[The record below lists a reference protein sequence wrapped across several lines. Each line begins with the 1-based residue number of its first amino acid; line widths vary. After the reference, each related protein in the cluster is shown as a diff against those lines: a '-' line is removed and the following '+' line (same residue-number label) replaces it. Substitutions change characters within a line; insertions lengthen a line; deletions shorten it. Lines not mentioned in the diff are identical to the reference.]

1 MIKLSSNEG
10 QHEYCKAWEIFAL
23 AQLHN
28 DQKFSYWKLD
38 WFIIKWQLTHV
49 LQGLGKL
56 LHYLSC
62 KTCDFKANLLRSRSI
77 LNSRVFRISNQIA
90 FHSVQLALLI
100 TFLVLAAFKRGAMG
114 DKNGTLDIYILWW
127 LAKKILSRKVC
138 PTSQGCYFAAR
149 GGGGGRGRG
158 DCLNI
163 RSLKNFSHRVRRWPE
178 FVDQEESIWAIYSS
192 CIILSFA

>member
-28 DQKFSYWKLD
+28 NQKFSYWKLD
-38 WFIIKWQLTHV
+38 RFIIKWQSTHV

-77 LNSRVFRISNQIA
+77 LNSRVCRISNQIA

-138 PTSQGCYFAAR
+138 PTSQGCYFAA
-149 GGGGGRGRG
+149 GGGGGGGKREGG
-158 DCLNI
+158 LFKY
-163 RSLKNFSHRVRRWPE
+163 SQSKE
-178 FVDQEESIWAIYSS
+178 FIP
-192 CIILSFA
+192 

>member
-1 MIKLSSNEG
+1 MYWKMIKLSSNEG
-10 QHEYCKAWEIFAL
+10 RHEYCKAWEIFAL

-28 DQKFSYWKLD
+28 NQKFSYWKLD
-38 WFIIKWQLTHV
+38 RFIIKWQSTHV

-77 LNSRVFRISNQIA
+77 LNSRVCRISNQIA

-114 DKNGTLDIYILWW
+114 DKNGTLDIYIYIYILWW

-149 GGGGGRGRG
+149 GGGGGNAGG
-158 DCLNI
+158 GI
-163 RSLKNFSHRVRRWPE
+163 V
-178 FVDQEESIWAIYSS
+178 
-192 CIILSFA
+192 

>member
-28 DQKFSYWKLD
+28 NQKFSYWKLD
-38 WFIIKWQLTHV
+38 WFIIKWQSTHV

-77 LNSRVFRISNQIA
+77 LNSRVCRISNQIA

-114 DKNGTLDIYILWW
+114 DKNGTLDIYIYCGDWQ
-127 LAKKILSRKVC
+127 KKFSLVRSVRHRKDATLQV
-138 PTSQGCYFAAR
+138 
-149 GGGGGRGRG
+149 GGGGGRGRV

-163 RSLKNFSHRVRRWPE
+163 RSLNNFSHRVRRWPE
-178 FVDQEESIWAIYSS
+178 FVDQEGSIWAIYSS

>member
-1 MIKLSSNEG
+1 M
-10 QHEYCKAWEIFAL
+10 
-23 AQLHN
+23 
-28 DQKFSYWKLD
+28 
-38 WFIIKWQLTHV
+38 

-77 LNSRVFRISNQIA
+77 LNSRVCRISNQIA

-114 DKNGTLDIYILWW
+114 DKNGTLDIYCGDWQ
-127 LAKKILSRKVC
+127 KKSSLVRSVRHRKDA
-138 PTSQGCYFAAR
+138 TLQL
-149 GGGGGRGRG
+149 GGGRGRV